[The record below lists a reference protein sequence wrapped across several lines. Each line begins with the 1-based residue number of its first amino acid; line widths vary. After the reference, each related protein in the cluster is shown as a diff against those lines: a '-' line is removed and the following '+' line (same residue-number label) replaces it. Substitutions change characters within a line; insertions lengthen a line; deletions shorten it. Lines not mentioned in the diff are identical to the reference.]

1 MTDTQL
7 HKLNR
12 RQLLELMIEQSKR
25 IDELEKELA
34 ETKAALEKKTI
45 DIADA
50 GSIAEASMKLNKV
63 FEAAQQAAD
72 QYLQSVRE
80 QAAKQ
85 QDEKSDS

>member
-34 ETKAALEKKTI
+34 ETKCALEKKTI